1 MKQVAQLFFILVIC
15 EIFLIP
21 IPAMAYLDPG
31 SGSML
36 LQLLLGGTAGL
47 ILVVKLYWQSFISF
61 FKPKKEDESDL
72 NNEEE
77 K

>member
-1 MKQVAQLFFILVIC
+1 MKQVAQFFFILVIC
-15 EIFLIP
+15 EVFLIP

-47 ILVVKLYWQSFISF
+47 ILVIKLYWQSLVSF
-61 FKPKKEDESDL
+61 FKPKKEDESVS
-72 NNEEE
+72 NNKEE

>member
-1 MKQVAQLFFILVIC
+1 MKQVAQFFFILVIC
-15 EIFLIP
+15 EVFLFP

-47 ILVVKLYWQSFISF
+47 ILVIKLYWQSLISF
-61 FKPKKEDESDL
+61 FKPKKEDVSVS
-72 NNEEE
+72 NNKEE

>member
-1 MKQVAQLFFILVIC
+1 MKQVAQFFFILVIC
-15 EIFLIP
+15 EVFLIP

-47 ILVVKLYWQSFISF
+47 IVVIKLYWQSLVSF
-61 FKPKKEDESDL
+61 FKPKKEDESVS
-72 NNEEE
+72 NNKEE